1 MTLCVSQF
9 SSITVKVTCMIIL
22 QYLGSQESQAKIDNM
37 GSKFCYIALEKDLV
51 FQLVTQSEFKY
62 YFCSF

>member
-1 MTLCVSQF
+1 MTLSSPSS

-22 QYLGSQESQAKIDNM
+22 QYLGSQESQAKIDNIDVEFLLH
-37 GSKFCYIALEKDLV
+37 SSEDLV
-51 FQLVTQSEFKY
+51 FQLVTQSEFRY